1 MKLKI
6 QTSILYFW
14 ENRSYANEEFKVLVK
29 ENGKIVRAVNSRTF
43 MREYEKLANLQ
54 LRDQYRPK
62 ATKVMSATISDRIV

>member
-1 MKLKI
+1 
-6 QTSILYFW
+6 
-14 ENRSYANEEFKVLVK
+14 
-29 ENGKIVRAVNSRTF
+29 